1 MRLIASLR
9 SGLILACM
17 LSPVASGQAISPG
30 QGDPVEMTAP
40 PPSPMSPPGTPVPPR
55 LPRDPEDLRRE
66 IYAMPAKHAL
76 FVVYDALPERSRPQR
91 IVLLV
96 RYGADG
102 VLSDVRIE
110 GGSGNVGLDAAALAW
125 ARRVRLI
132 PSDEPGEGKLPID
145 FTVRP
150 PPLPPRARPAA
161 DPAGSAR

>member
-1 MRLIASLR
+1 MPLIASLR

-17 LSPVASGQAISPG
+17 LSPVASGQAFLQG
-30 QGDPVEMTAP
+30 QEDPTEMSAP

-66 IYAMPAKHAL
+66 IYAMPSKHAL
-76 FVVYDALPERSRPQR
+76 FAAYDVLPERTRPLR
-91 IVLLV
+91 LVLLV

-102 VLSDVRIE
+102 VLSDVRLE

-150 PPLPPRARPAA
+150 APLPPRARPST